1 MLFIDFEKA
10 FDSVE
15 ANAIWSVIQEQG
27 VHAELINLLRNIYT
41 DAASELCVNDVRVE
55 IDIHRGVQQGDTI
68 SPKLFTACL
77 EQISRRLPWDDRGIN
92 INGRCLSNLCFADDI
107 VLFANTADELQQ
119 MASELNNE
127 ADQVGLRINSNKTKA
142 MSTTPLLNPIHL
154 DDSEIEAVDNYIY
167 LGQLVTI
174 VRDHTREIRRRK
186 QAGWAVF
193 HQYRN
198 FLTSHTVDMK
208 YIRRLF
214 NQCIIPAML
223 YGSEC
228 WALTKKGRDTIT
240 AAQRCM
246 EKAMAGVNILN
257 KKMND

>member
-15 ANAIWSVIQEQG
+15 ANAIWSAKQEQG

-41 DAASELCVNDVRVE
+41 DAASEVCVNDERVE
-55 IDIHRGVQQGDTI
+55 IDIHRGVRQGDTI

-77 EQISRRLPWDDRGIN
+77 EQIFRRLPCDDRGIN
-92 INGRCLSNLCFADDI
+92 INGQCLSNLCFADDI
-107 VLFANTADELQQ
+107 VLFAKTADKLQQ
-119 MASELNNE
+119 MASELNDE
-127 ADQVGLRINSNKTKA
+127 ASRVSLKINSSKTKT

-154 DDSEIEAVDNYIY
+154 DDSEIEAVDNYSY

-198 FLTSHTVDMK
+198 FLTSRTVDMK
-208 YIRRLF
+208 YKRRIF
-214 NQCIIPAML
+214 NQCIIPAMQ

-228 WALTKKGRDTIT
+228 WALTKKKRDIMK
-240 AAQRCM
+240 AAQ
-246 EKAMAGVNILN
+246 
-257 KKMND
+257 